1 MFFFYFWITHIYRQG
16 PGNRGAGGPGPPQ
29 KLRFYRVKIFKM
41 RKISFSILVG
51 PPLGKN
57 RSQGPVNLHSSLY
70 FLQDINRVI
79 CLNPGLENG
88 SNMGKEMQLELMAK
102 MWPIKEP
109 VSQTYGINTFS
120 KIRKYHISIF
130 FSLLGFS
137 SDRNFHLYLFLL
149 YEMKN
154 VKNKFRDLHNM
165 VKC

>member
-1 MFFFYFWITHIYRQG
+1 MVREHPAFQSISKTIFSNLSKFIFRYVDALINIQVDTEKYHIY
-16 PGNRGAGGPGPPQ
+16 
-29 KLRFYRVKIFKM
+29 KKIKFHFEDQYKSCF
-41 RKISFSILVG
+41 I
-51 PPLGKN
+51 
-57 RSQGPVNLHSSLY
+57 NLHSSLY
-70 FLQDINRVI
+70 FLQDINHVI

-109 VSQTYGINTFS
+109 VSPTYGINTFS

-130 FSLLGFS
+130 FSLLAFS